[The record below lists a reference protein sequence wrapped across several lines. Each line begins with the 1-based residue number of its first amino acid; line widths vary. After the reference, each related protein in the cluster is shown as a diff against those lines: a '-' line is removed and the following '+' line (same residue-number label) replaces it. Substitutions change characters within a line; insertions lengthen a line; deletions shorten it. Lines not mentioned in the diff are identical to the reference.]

1 MLGNAAV
8 VTVCQVLAAC
18 GCGRERQRMSAE
30 NGVND
35 IRMIVKV
42 NVEDLQWEIGWWEEE
57 GGRWVKSPLM

>member
-1 MLGNAAV
+1 MGNAAV

-18 GCGRERQRMSAE
+18 GYGGEWQRMSAE

-42 NVEDLQWEIGWWEEE
+42 NMEDFQWEIGWWGEE
-57 GGRWVKSPLM
+57 GGRRVKSPLS